1 MHISIFLRLHV
12 RKNLQLINYSLK
24 KKIKGKK
31 HGKADEDDLFD
42 PEQLEKLKRELEEK
56 RKAEAA

>member
-1 MHISIFLRLHV
+1 MLKGV
-12 RKNLQLINYSLK
+12 KKGLK

-31 HGKADEDDLFD
+31 GKEEDDLFD

-56 RKAEAA
+56 RKAQAG